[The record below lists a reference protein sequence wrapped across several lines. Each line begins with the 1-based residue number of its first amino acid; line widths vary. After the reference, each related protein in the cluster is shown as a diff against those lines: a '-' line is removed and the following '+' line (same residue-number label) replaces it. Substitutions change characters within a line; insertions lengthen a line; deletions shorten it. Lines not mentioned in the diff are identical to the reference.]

1 MKITNSAL
9 AAQKLLNSLGY
20 SEPADLSIEEIAFAC
35 GFMVQYKL
43 MEGCEGRIL
52 MSDKEVLI
60 SANSLI
66 NYQPKVNYILSHEI
80 GHGILHKGIVPNF
93 SDDQKT
99 LSEWYANGI
108 HETEANQFAV
118 ELLMP
123 TDLFSRKVK
132 NKKLSLPLIEE
143 VAAYF
148 CASKTATFLRYKD
161 LGSFPVMIIF
171 IEDGII
177 RWKSCSDDFPY
188 KWIVYG
194 SKLPALTVA
203 GDYYYHQIKEDKPAK
218 VDAIEWF
225 PDDKFLINGDKQIK
239 LWEQCFPT
247 TANSIL
253 TCLWTA

>member
-1 MKITNSAL
+1 MNNPAN
-9 AAQKLLNSLGY
+9 AAHKLLNSLGY
-20 SEPADLSIEEIAFAC
+20 GEPSDITIEEIAYAC
-35 GFMVQYKL
+35 GFMIQYL
-43 MEGCEGRIL
+43 EMDGSEGRIV

-60 SANSLI
+60 SVNSSI
-66 NYQPKVNYILSHEI
+66 DYQPKINYILSHEI
-80 GHGILHKGIVPNF
+80 GHGILHRGIGPVFKDN
-93 SDDQKT
+93 QKT
-99 LSEWYANGI
+99 LSEWYANGV

-123 TDLFSRKVK
+123 SDLFSRKVR

-143 VAAYF
+143 TAEYF
-148 CASKTATFLRYKD
+148 GASKTATFLRYKD

-171 IEDGII
+171 IEGGII
-177 RWKSCSDDFPY
+177 KWKSCSEDFPF
-188 KWIVYG
+188 KWIPYQ

-203 GDYYYHQIKEDKPAK
+203 GDYFYHQVKEDRPAK

-225 PDDKFLINGDKQIK
+225 PEDHYLLNGNEQIK

-247 TANSIL
+247 TTNSIL